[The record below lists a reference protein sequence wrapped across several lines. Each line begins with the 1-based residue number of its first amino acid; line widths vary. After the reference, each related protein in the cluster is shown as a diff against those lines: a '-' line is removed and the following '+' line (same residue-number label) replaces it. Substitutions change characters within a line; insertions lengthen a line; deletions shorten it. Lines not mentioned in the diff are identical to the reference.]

1 MIRRAA
7 TGGLAAAVLAAG
19 LGLAAGTAALRAVP
33 AWSASQVD
41 QEIQDQKTQLED
53 LRRQAEAKRKQAR
66 AYAAKEK
73 GVLERV
79 NEAEEALAATKKYI
93 RKLDAESGRVQA
105 EIRKTVVDL
114 SYAQDELTT
123 RRSELARRLRY
134 SYMYSKA
141 RALEVVFS
149 ANSFPNLL
157 QRTAFL
163 NRVLHQDQKL
173 VDAVAEREAAV
184 KEKLGR
190 LEGQREE
197 LRVLEEQKEA
207 EEREYESLRT
217 ERMRDLNAIRN
228 QKAAHLSA
236 AKELD
241 AAAAE
246 MERLLAELERK
257 RQEALRRKNPQLTEL
272 DANDFSK
279 NRGRLPWPVTGDV
292 ITQFGKQQH
301 PKYKTLT
308 LSNGLDIAAPQG
320 TAVHSVGTGLVD
332 LVQWLPGYGETVI
345 LNHGRGY
352 YTIYGHLASVTVR
365 QGDLLQPGDVLGAVG
380 DTGSLKG
387 VCLHFELR
395 QGGSAQDP
403 EDWLR

>member
-41 QEIQDQKTQLED
+41 QEIQDQKTQLEE

-93 RKLDAESGRVQA
+93 RKLEAESGRVQA

-279 NRGRLPWPVTGDV
+279 NRGRLPWPVAGDV

-301 PKYKTLT
+301 PKYKTIT
-308 LSNGLDIAAPQG
+308 LSNGVDIAAPQG
-320 TAVHSVGTGLVD
+320 TAVQAVGTGLVD

-345 LNHGRGY
+345 LNHGRGF

-387 VCLHFELR
+387 ACLHFELR
-395 QGGSAQDP
+395 RGGSAQDP